1 MVFIKAPCFINIG
14 DVWFRQH
21 AEDREERVEDGETS
35 IIRLQKN
42 NRQKRLRTRSLV
54 KSSALSEVSA
64 VEFQKGV
71 TMTAGNASAFF
82 GSVPRF
88 QERLVFGS
96 LVFVTAGNEI

>member
-1 MVFIKAPCFINIG
+1 MVSTACGGSGRAGRGWRNLDNPAP
-14 DVWFRQH
+14 
-21 AEDREERVEDGETS
+21 
-35 IIRLQKN
+35 KN